1 MRPARVVLY
10 DPPMTMT
17 ADARSRFVD
26 LFARKADAA
35 PLAPL
40 EPGEIFAGDYRV
52 DRLLAR
58 GGMASVYVVQQL
70 STGRRRALKVMH
82 PELAGDF
89 HARRRFQQEA
99 RIGSLID
106 SAHVVEVHAAGVD
119 AASHLSWLVMELLEG
134 ETLEERVQQGPLAV
148 AELRFTYQQLCHAL
162 GAAHRAG
169 VVHRDLKPENVFISR
184 LDRTAAPIEV
194 KVLDF
199 GIAKLGHS
207 PLASA
212 PGVTGTPLWM
222 APEQAIRETV
232 GPSAD
237 IWALGLMA
245 FYLLTGRY
253 FWRSAGDPDGSL
265 TSILREILVD
275 EIPTASSRAAAYGAG
290 ARLPAGFDAWFARC
304 VARAPGDRFA
314 SVVEMWRELEAL
326 LEFAEDPTFA
336 SVDLSTADTLA
347 PPAPSR
353 RPQRFTLFAG
363 SVEGAL

>member
-1 MRPARVVLY
+1 
-10 DPPMTMT
+10 MTMS

-26 LFARKADAA
+26 LFARGKVSAA
-35 PLAPL
+35 APL
-40 EPGEIFAGDYRV
+40 EPLAPGAIFAGDYRV

-58 GGMASVYVVQQL
+58 GGMASVYVVQQI

-82 PELAGDF
+82 PELAGDS

-119 AASHLSWLVMELLEG
+119 EASHLSWLVMELLEG
-134 ETLEERVQQGPLAV
+134 ETLEERVQEGPLA
-148 AELRFTYQQLCHAL
+148 AEELRFTYQQLCHAL

-222 APEQAIRETV
+222 APEQAMREDV
-232 GPSAD
+232 GPAAD

-245 FYLLTGRY
+245 FYLLTGRC
-253 FWRSAGDPDGSL
+253 FWRSAADPNGSV
-265 TSILREILVD
+265 TSVLREILVD
-275 EIPTASSRAAAYGAG
+275 ELPAASARAATYGVG
-290 ARLPAGFDAWFARC
+290 GRLPAGFDAWFARC
-304 VARAPGDRFA
+304 VARVPAERFA
-314 SVVEMWRELEAL
+314 SVGEMFRELEVL
-326 LEFAEDPTFA
+326 LEASEVRAFAF
-336 SVDLSTADTLA
+336 VDVSTADTLR
-347 PPAPSR
+347 PPAPVR
-353 RPQRFTLFAG
+353 RAFHLTQLAG
-363 SVEGAL
+363 SVRS